1 MKFKKLQCDSTEYL
15 TNIQSGEMK
24 LEEANKNC
32 RICLSLI

>member
-1 MKFKKLQCDSTEYL
+1 MKSKKLQFDSTEYL

-32 RICLSLI
+32 GICLNLI